1 MVVIA
6 KNGPPPAPRPPI
18 SLQNYSSYQVDA
30 AIKAVKIDSM
40 SMS

>member
-6 KNGPPPAPRPPI
+6 KNGPPTPPPPI

>member
-6 KNGPPPAPRPPI
+6 KNGPPPAPPPI